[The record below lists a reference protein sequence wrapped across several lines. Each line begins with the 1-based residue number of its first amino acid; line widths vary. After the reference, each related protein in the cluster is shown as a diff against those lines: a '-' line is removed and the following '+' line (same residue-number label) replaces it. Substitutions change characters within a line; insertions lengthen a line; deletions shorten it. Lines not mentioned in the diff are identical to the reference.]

1 MDDALTAELQVLMG
15 EVIGV
20 SGAVV
25 ATADGLL
32 LASAVDVD
40 EDEMELE
47 AVAALAAA
55 TSGVGIQF
63 SRILSLGEATG
74 TVIQAGNGCAAVHS
88 LGEAAILVM
97 YSTDGASVARLHLAA
112 RQAIPRLIKV
122 LKIHPLG
129 RPMVEWTPASD
140 WGHGV

>member
-1 MDDALTAELQVLMG
+1 MHAMLRAELQALMG

-32 LASAVDVD
+32 LASAVD
-40 EDEMELE
+40 EDEMELD

-63 SRILSLGEATG
+63 SHMLNLGEANG
-74 TVIQAGNGCAAVHS
+74 TVIQAANGCAAVHS
-88 LGEAAILVM
+88 LGDLAILVL
-97 YSTDGASVARLHLAA
+97 YSTDGANVARLHLAA
-112 RQAIPRLIKV
+112 RQAIPRLTEA
-122 LKIHPLG
+122 LNIHPLS
-129 RPMVEWTPASD
+129 RVTVERASD
-140 WGHGV
+140 A